1 MFILNINT
9 IFVYNK
15 SLQKKLK
22 MNTKNIICVDLRK
35 FNYDQLT
42 KVSEF
47 IGILD
52 GSLQSAKKEG
62 FIKSFFDSEKRSFI
76 GVIHKDINRCSRTY
90 KGLFLTEEYT
100 SLTKKEKDTLI
111 NMSGTN
117 IEFKKSTPQKEIKS
131 DTKKVDVVLDEVSDE
146 LLISDLEE
154 ILDVDLILEKIH
166 SCGINSLTRKEKEY
180 LDEESK
186 KL

>member
-1 MFILNINT
+1 
-9 IFVYNK
+9 
-15 SLQKKLK
+15 

-62 FIKSFFDSEKRSFI
+62 FIKSFFDSEKKSFI

-100 SLTKKEKDTLI
+100 SLSKKEKDILI
-111 NMSGTN
+111 KMDGTK
-117 IEFKKSTPQKEIKS
+117 IELKKSTTQKQVDYKPEKEVS
-131 DTKKVDVVLDEVSDE
+131 DKVSDE

>member
-1 MFILNINT
+1 
-9 IFVYNK
+9 
-15 SLQKKLK
+15 

-62 FIKSFFDSEKRSFI
+62 FIKSFFDTEKRSFI
-76 GVIHKDINRCSRTY
+76 GVIHKDINRCSRSY
-90 KGLFLTEEYT
+90 KGLLLTEEYT
-100 SLTKKEKDTLI
+100 SLSKKEKDILI
-111 NMSGTN
+111 KMDGTK
-117 IEFKKSTPQKEIKS
+117 IELKKSTPQKEIKS
-131 DTKKVDVVLDEVSDE
+131 DTKKVDVVSDE

>member
-1 MFILNINT
+1 
-9 IFVYNK
+9 
-15 SLQKKLK
+15 

-62 FIKSFFDSEKRSFI
+62 FIKSFFDTEKRSFI
-76 GVIHKDINRCSRTY
+76 GVIHKDINRCSRSY
-90 KGLFLTEEYT
+90 KGLLLTEEYT
-100 SLTKKEKDTLI
+100 SISKKEKDILI
-111 NMSGTN
+111 KMDGTK
-117 IEFKKSTPQKEIKS
+117 IELKKSTPQKEIKS
-131 DTKKVDVVLDEVSDE
+131 DTKKVDVVSDE

-154 ILDVDLILEKIH
+154 ILDIDLILEKIH